1 MYLYTVVASDAD
13 GVYAVVRCEKEVAK
27 TQKSIAG
34 QDPAWNSSVILY
46 RKQPN
51 KTHITVEV
59 GYIRSS
65 Q

>member
-1 MYLYTVVASDAD
+1 MTDAD

-34 QDPAWNSSVILY
+34 QDPAWNSSIIFY
-46 RKQPN
+46 RKQPGKN
-51 KTHITVEV
+51 HITVEV
-59 GYIRSS
+59 GHICSS